1 MKRKMSKLRL
11 SPNEEAR
18 IIREELDRRRKLRIQ
33 QVREQQRQIAL
44 QIRREVEQRRQQ
56 ELRQLEEQL
65 REDWERRQREKL
77 HTLQSLYLESLQL
90 IGQSHR
96 SAKETE
102 VELAA
107 AAQRE
112 EEHHAKAEERYCE
125 ALKELKI
132 QKTKEQERQKRS
144 INARKKALQ
153 TEKERSAKVAR
164 LPPPPPD
171 PIQDIDPRKSHMVK
185 RSNLNAF
192 ATTRYHMPESAVAKE
207 PEALQVRELLL
218 LLVLMSANSKLWSS
232 LQSDARLEA
241 DLESRR
247 LQELQREE
255 DRRREEQL
263 EKARV
268 RGRQALRREQLEQDR
283 ERLLVELQHLQQT
296 DLLRRRQQVSRM
308 PPQIFQPLYQRQE
321 AREELQREL
330 EFAFEDMY
338 TGERRV
344 KGDLVVQLVPEPLPT
359 SSSTDLD
366 LDPDQDLDV
375 TVDENAEPEAENI
388 QNDFGDEVEGREQ
401 EAADGATP
409 PRQALRKLLDRIRSQ
424 RTDWI
429 NGSSQVPAADSP
441 SVDTELI
448 PERDM
453 SIETGSLTPEALSE
467 PGVPAPTVEP
477 AEPPPAAERSLPAN
491 FLSRI
496 QEAEEERKKREA
508 ELEVEKQ
515 QQLALLQELEEQ
527 KAELE
532 QMLQEAQREREQL
545 RAAAQQ
551 EALLLQPQVPVQDRS
566 PISLTSEEEA
576 VAPAEEGVSTRRL
589 RQYQQRLLEQ
599 NRCVSFLLQLLL
611 KRRSVSPTERRRSFR
626 IHQRS
631 VEVARQ
637 RLEEYQRALRIR
649 HNLTATALL
658 RPPVHPAFL
667 APPSESHPATPSV
680 PSGVS
685 LPAFSSSAGSSVPSI
700 TNRFNSLRPDAASL
714 ADSQRIM
721 ERVAKLLPDRPRA
734 SPVAAGPYE
743 PDAAHG
749 SASSSATFDPMT
761 LTSREADRRRRVC
774 LQEAQRRVVEQRA
787 ALMLQKEQQE
797 EERLR
802 AEEELQHMRRQK
814 EALQAL
820 IDADRRSGSDSP
832 SEASDPQEAERKRL
846 QLLATLLRAIE
857 ESNGGSLSHLE
868 EPEDGDDSLQPD
880 LRGRAPLVPS
890 VVPPEPSGLLHP
902 PRNQKPPV
910 TRVKLGFK
918 WMIPQQHELS
928 AIQEVETPV
937 NMSRVTGCRP
947 NSAELRLVFSG
958 PEDDDPSHP
967 QEGSGFFSTA
977 DRTAL
982 SVSVSSCRPDS
993 AGRRVAFLGPEDD
1006 IPSIPADY
1014 NLRCRSAKRR
1024 VVFSDTEGDMRARSA
1039 DGNLQDSVH
1048 DTRQSGS
1055 VSSCRKDSAGRR
1067 VVFSGPEDD
1076 VPSRLSDV
1084 NLQDSSAKTRV
1095 VSSGPENDFPLW
1107 PADSSLQGDSVSL
1120 STSDRTAQS
1129 LSVSSFRA
1137 DSAGRR
1143 VVFSGPEDAVPSLPA
1158 EVNLQDGSVES
1169 RVGSET
1175 SCRLPW
1181 RERLLSGAATTP
1193 ESSDSDSAMKATSPP
1208 CSDSGRGA
1216 DSPGPAALSSRF
1228 PSEALCRFAGSD
1240 CLSSTTISSGS
1251 YVSTDPEQ
1259 NVADDPRLFNPTGP
1273 GSGGVSCAGFRD
1285 SSVPAGLP
1293 VDSVFN
1299 DSVIQRIIDKY
1310 TRELDVSL
1318 SAAGTTTDSDALE
1331 ESGSSLSQ
1339 PSRTEDE
1346 TSARR
1351 RDVRRHP
1358 TAGQDPNP
1366 EQTTPGHPALERFC
1380 PVDPDQNPSCLAPE
1394 RLSVLERLV
1403 GQPSAHSSMIGARP
1417 GPPDR
1422 SGWDSTLS
1430 RMIGRLSQQSDSPG
1444 PGFCAGHDTSERS
1457 WSDELPEEIRMRVL
1471 VGELQV
1477 SADQHSESSGER
1489 SSAAESREP
1498 SGLQRCLAGSP
1509 PASNPV
1515 LQNRAGLED
1524 LDPHGADDS
1533 FHLLQPEITHNETAE
1548 PSVTFQ
1554 LPDLNTSDD
1563 PSLEQLRVEEPH
1575 GRREVQESFSRLVI
1589 SECVQQD
1596 SVLMSSPALRTL
1608 PHVSRAPGTPP
1619 HVSPA
1624 PRTPPCVSPAPGT
1637 PPRVSPAPG
1646 TPPRVSPAP
1655 RTPPCGFREASA
1667 LGSSETKS
1675 SRVSVPVCERQEV
1688 FSTSEIT
1695 PESDEERGILEQSQI
1710 TLVSLT
1716 DTTLQDAVA
1725 TDDEGLQDGDGADS
1739 ITDGQETMETEPTE
1753 GAESTLAHQTPSASL
1768 LVSLWSP
1775 GRNLQDVFQQRRRVL
1790 MQRSDR
1796 RVQEIK
1802 AKRAAARNGPG
1813 RVLVEGR
1820 DPGRAAVQTVPRK
1833 ETAEDRKRAE
1843 RKLRPP
1849 PPGSTPTT
1857 LISEHFILM
1866 LRLYDVTFYR
1876 IIRMFFYRII
1886 TTYCCTIFCINLIF
1900 SS

>member
-207 PEALQVRELLL
+207 PEALQ
-218 LLVLMSANSKLWSS
+218 
-232 LQSDARLEA
+232 SDARLEA

-268 RGRQALRREQLEQDR
+268 RGRQALRRERLEQDR

-359 SSSTDLD
+359 SSSTGQDLD

-429 NGSSQVPAADSP
+429 NGSSRVPAADSP

-477 AEPPPAAERSLPAN
+477 AEPPPAAKRSLPAN

-515 QQLALLQELEEQ
+515 QQVALLQELEEQ

-576 VAPAEEGVSTRRL
+576 VAAEEGVSTRRL

-599 NRCVSFLLQLLL
+599 N
-611 KRRSVSPTERRRSFR
+611 R

-714 ADSQRIM
+714 ADSQSGKKIQKSEILHNHIM
-721 ERVAKLLPDRPRA
+721 ERVAKHLPDRQRA

-749 SASSSATFDPMT
+749 SASTSATFDPMT
-761 LTSREADRRRRVC
+761 LTSREADRRRRVR

-787 ALMLQKEQQE
+787 ALTLQKEQQE
-797 EERLR
+797 EERRR

-880 LRGRAPLVPS
+880 LKGRAPLVPS

-1107 PADSSLQGDSVSL
+1107 PADFSLEDDSVSL

-1216 DSPGPAALSSRF
+1216 DSRF
-1228 PSEALCRFAGSD
+1228 PSEGLCRFAGSD

-1285 SSVPAGLP
+1285 SSVPAGPP

-1358 TAGQDPNP
+1358 PAGQDPNP

-1380 PVDPDQNPSCLAPE
+1380 PVDPEQNPSCLAPE

-1498 SGLQRCLAGSP
+1498 SGLQRRLAGSP

-1548 PSVTFQ
+1548 PSVTFH

-1596 SVLMSSPALRTL
+1596 PVLMSSPAPGTP
-1608 PHVSRAPGTPP
+1608 PHMSPAPRTPP

-1624 PRTPPCVSPAPGT
+1624 PRTPPC
-1637 PPRVSPAPG
+1637 
-1646 TPPRVSPAP
+1646 
-1655 RTPPCGFREASA
+1655 GFGEASA

-1675 SRVSVPVCERQEV
+1675 SRVSVPVCEHQEV

-1695 PESDEERGILEQSQI
+1695 PESDGERGILEQSQI

-1725 TDDEGLQDGDGADS
+1725 TDDEGLQDSDGPDS

-1753 GAESTLAHQTPSASL
+1753 GAESTLAHQTSSASL
-1768 LVSLWSP
+1768 QESLWSP
-1775 GRNLQDVFQQRRRVL
+1775 GRNLQDFFQQRRRVL

-1802 AKRAAARNGPG
+1802 AKRAAARNGPPS

-1820 DPGRAAVQTVPRK
+1820 DPGRVAVQTVPRK
-1833 ETAEDRKRAE
+1833 ETTEDRKRAE

-1849 PPGSTPTT
+1849 PPGRRSSPQIGTDVRISDPDQRKRNLSEMHQRTQRLYEQLEEVKQQRAARSRQEDWARNRLRAKEFHRKTLQKLRAKQTPT
-1857 LISEHFILM
+1857 F
-1866 LRLYDVTFYR
+1866 
-1876 IIRMFFYRII
+1876 
-1886 TTYCCTIFCINLIF
+1886 
-1900 SS
+1900 